1 MTDSLEVE
9 VLYPAWRRRASEAQ
23 GHRSGEMSC
32 DDGLLFVGV
41 DAGAAVTAF
50 TPPDPAARL
59 RPFIRFLRGGVQPT

>member
-23 GHRSGEMSC
+23 GHRSGEMSS

-41 DAGAAVTAF
+41 DAG
-50 TPPDPAARL
+50 
-59 RPFIRFLRGGVQPT
+59 G

>member
-1 MTDSLEVE
+1 MTDSLGVE

-41 DAGAAVTAF
+41 DAAVTAF

-59 RPFIRFLRGGVQPT
+59 RPFIRCLRGGVQPT